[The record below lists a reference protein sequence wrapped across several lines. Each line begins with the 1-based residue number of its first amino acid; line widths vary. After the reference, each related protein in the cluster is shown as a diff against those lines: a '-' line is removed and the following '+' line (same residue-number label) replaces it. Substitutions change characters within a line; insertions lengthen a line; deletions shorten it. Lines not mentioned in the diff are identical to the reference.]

1 MAQQLIGEISALETP
16 RPLGHK
22 PRVPAGALSTFAYD
36 IRADISETDVGF
48 DAMEIFTPSRPQF
61 REMFTGDPPVATVP
75 EQRRRGRAG
84 PEACFFPSQRLTHQS
99 PSALRVVF
107 DAEVFVQSTFFR
119 ARVFDTQSDESP
131 QQVLPGDANPTV
143 LTNDLRVLTT
153 ACFGA
158 QPAPAFAVQP
168 AVLTPNGDG
177 VNERVRISCTL
188 VQLQQPVQLAV
199 RIFSVGGQRVR
210 SLFTGARGSGSFAW
224 EWDGRDDSGN
234 PVPVG
239 LYLAKVTAE
248 AERERF
254 TRLGAVGVAY

>member
-1 MAQQLIGEISALETP
+1 
-16 RPLGHK
+16 
-22 PRVPAGALSTFAYD
+22 
-36 IRADISETDVGF
+36 
-48 DAMEIFTPSRPQF
+48 
-61 REMFTGDPPVATVP
+61 MFIGDPPVATAPDSVV
-75 EQRRRGRAG
+75 EGERSLKL
-84 PEACFFPSQRLTHQS
+84 FFPSQRLTHQS

-153 ACFGA
+153 AASARNLLPF
-158 QPAPAFAVQP
+158 FAVQP
-168 AVLTPNGDG
+168 AVVTPNGDG
-177 VNERVRISCTL
+177 INERVRISGTL
-188 VQLQQPVQLAV
+188 VQLQQPVQLTV
-199 RIFSVGGQRVR
+199 RVFSLGGQRVR
-210 SLFTGARGSGSFAW
+210 TLFAGARGSGSFVW

-239 LYLAKVTAE
+239 IYLAEVTAD